1 MSMRP
6 AQELVHESSKFSLR
20 HFFESQAIRSPA
32 ELSSS
37 SSEPL
42 ASHFPASA
50 SAPPPPPP
58 SSFLRPHAHPHA
70 PSVGAPLKDSKFTF
84 TGLMPAATTPIQAQH
99 KILHQHQQHALSQTA
114 TTNAKPSGLQ
124 SGNGN
129 DVMRLKAQV
138 LSLNERIAH
147 STANLTATSESV
159 IRGNKALT
167 TERAQFHSKYAVLTK
182 KLEATQ
188 SALAEAEALPKEAVN
203 NSKLLNAKV
212 LELQLENGKLVAT
225 RDALMGQLSE
235 KDADEIGQAT
245 NAHTEQD
252 LLEMRSKF
260 TSLSAQHSSLLDKQ
274 VLLEHE
280 LEAKAELLELAEGE
294 TADAN
299 ERAEVWEA
307 EVAELK
313 GRFDASQLEITQTD
327 SLVDALDEKLAAA
340 RMEAGA
346 GAGVEPTSA
355 TTYYGNELQQRDAQI
370 KQYTRDN
377 FALFGSNRPR
387 PGDRVLEQDSGRLGT
402 VVEGGTD
409 YGVAWH
415 PNVLYDDGDGTPNAA
430 HGESHYVVIEPGAV
444 LPPMPWATNNLTG
457 CCPAT
462 ARCEEM
468 EKSAREALNKTNG
481 ASEHECARL
490 HDEWKFLDGMA
501 KRARHALTTGE
512 PERVVIAHVYTGT
525 NASAEEPFDLA
536 SHIGANPLL
545 MGKSIDESCLH
556 CHTTM
561 RATDAAVEARDTSCA
576 EARTNAFVQAVS
588 KDLKFSMD
596 GSSALYASSASTGVA
611 LRV

>member
-1 MSMRP
+1 MSLRP

-20 HFFESQAIRSPA
+20 HFFESQTIRSPA
-32 ELSSS
+32 ELSST
-37 SSEPL
+37 ETFPALNFQTDL
-42 ASHFPASA
+42 ASHLPASPA
-50 SAPPPPPP
+50 APPPPPP
-58 SSFLRPHAHPHA
+58 TLLRPHA
-70 PSVGAPLKDSKFTF
+70 PSVGAPPKDSKFTF
-84 TGLMPAATTPIQAQH
+84 TGLMPAATTPIQTQH
-99 KILHQHQQHALSQTA
+99 KILQQHQQQALSQAT
-114 TTNAKPSGLQ
+114 TTNAKPTGLQ
-124 SGNGN
+124 NDNGN
-129 DVMRLKAQV
+129 EVIRLKAQV

-147 STANLTATSESV
+147 SAANLTATSESV

-167 TERAQFHSKYAVLTK
+167 TERAQFHSKYANLTK

-188 SALAEAEALPKEAVN
+188 SALAEAEALPKEAVH

-235 KDADEIGQAT
+235 KEADEISQAT
-245 NAHTEQD
+245 TAHTEED
-252 LLEMRSKF
+252 LVELRSKF

-280 LEAKAELLELAEGE
+280 IEAKTELLELAEGE

-299 ERAEVWEA
+299 ERAEAWEA

-313 GRFDASQLEITQTD
+313 GRFDASQLEIAQTD

-340 RMEAGA
+340 RMEREVEVE
-346 GAGVEPTSA
+346 VEPTAS
-355 TTYYGNELQQRDAQI
+355 
-370 KQYTRDN
+370 
-377 FALFGSNRPR
+377 
-387 PGDRVLEQDSGRLGT
+387 
-402 VVEGGTD
+402 
-409 YGVAWH
+409 
-415 PNVLYDDGDGTPNAA
+415 
-430 HGESHYVVIEPGAV
+430 
-444 LPPMPWATNNLTG
+444 

-462 ARCEEM
+462 ERCEEM
-468 EKSAREALNKTNG
+468 ERSAREALNKTNG

-490 HDEWKFLDGMA
+490 HDEWKFLDGLA

-512 PERVVIAHVYTGT
+512 PERVVIAHVFTGT
-525 NASAEEPFDLA
+525 NASEEEPFDLA

-556 CHTTM
+556 YHTTM
-561 RATDAAVEARDTSCA
+561 RATDAAVEARDTSSA
-576 EARTNAFVQAVS
+576 EARTNTFVQAVS

-596 GSSALYASSASTGVA
+596 GAQALYASSASTGVA